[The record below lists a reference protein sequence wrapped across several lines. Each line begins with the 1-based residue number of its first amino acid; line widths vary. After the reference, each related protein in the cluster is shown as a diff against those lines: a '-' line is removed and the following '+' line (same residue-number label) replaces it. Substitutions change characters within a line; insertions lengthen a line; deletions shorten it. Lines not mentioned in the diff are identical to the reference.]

1 MQSDVEKYIG
11 PRKKPDNLRVQ
22 KGRRSRDERTRV
34 R

>member
-11 PRKKPDNLRVQ
+11 PRKKPDNLGVQ
-22 KGRRSRDERTRV
+22 KGRISLDERARV